1 MQKNVFLILIFSCF
15 ILTASAQKV
24 AGVYKGYM
32 EVDSPKNTIN
42 FELTLKEKK
51 GKLFG
56 YCYRLFVLRD
66 TLYYNLLKVNARING
81 DVLIVE
87 DEYSV
92 SNNFENNT
100 RGIKTVFFFNLKDIQ
115 DTSTVLPG
123 KWNTSAWRN
132 YKSLTGAVNV
142 IREKDYL
149 NTQLYKRLADKKLD
163 QDMAFEETNVDK
175 SDIAIKN
182 NKDKSKNEKLDVV
195 VKNEPTPNKEDKEK
209 TRIKEQD
216 NKNKTINPESDSL
229 KNKSAIAKQEKKENK
244 KTNKTT
250 LDNNKTTK
258 LNTDTIA
265 STVVKSSITDS
276 LSIQQSELS
285 LIQNKD
291 TLKRDY
297 ADVRQ
302 TINQAKTQT
311 IETKRVSEPV
321 QTLSVFE
328 DSITIALYDN
338 GEIDGDTVSVF
349 VDNKL
354 LLNKIGLGAKAQKF
368 TINVPVGQIVQISLF
383 AETLG
388 TIPPNTG
395 LMVVYSGDQR
405 YQVFFTST
413 LEKSASVL
421 FRRL

>member
-1 MQKNVFLILIFSCF
+1 MQKNIFLTLVLFCF
-15 ILTASAQKV
+15 VITVNAQKV
-24 AGVYKGYM
+24 TGVYKGYM

-51 GKLFG
+51 GKLYG

-123 KWNTSAWRN
+123 KWNTTAWRN

-163 QDMAFEETNVDK
+163 QEMAFEETD
-175 SDIAIKN
+175 
-182 NKDKSKNEKLDVV
+182 KDKPDVAVRKDKDNTKPAKQDVV
-195 VKNEPTPNKEDKEK
+195 VKNVQPSKKGDKDKSGINDQE
-209 TRIKEQD
+209 
-216 NKNKTINPESDSL
+216 NKNKIAKSETDSL
-229 KNKSAIAKQEKKENK
+229 KNKTATVKQQKKDIKNNSKE
-244 KTNKTT
+244 T
-250 LDNNKTTK
+250 LDEEKTTK
-258 LNTDTIA
+258 VNKGKSSSEIVKTTVTD
-265 STVVKSSITDS
+265 SVKS
-276 LSIQQSELS
+276 QQSDLV
-285 LIQNKD
+285 LVQNKD
-291 TLKRDY
+291 TLKREY
-297 ADVRQ
+297 ANVGQ
-302 TINQAKTQT
+302 TINQAKVQ
-311 IETKRVSEPV
+311 ILENKRTSEPV

-349 VDNKL
+349 LDDKL

-368 TINVPVGQIVQISLF
+368 TISVPAGQIVQITLY

>member
-1 MQKNVFLILIFSCF
+1 MQKTLLF
-15 ILTASAQKV
+15 ILLFSGLFFTTKAQKV

-51 GKLFG
+51 GKLSG

-66 TLYYNLLKVNARING
+66 TLYYNLLKVSARIKD

-123 KWNTSAWRN
+123 KWNTTAWRN
-132 YKSLTGAVNV
+132 YKSLTGQVQV
-142 IREKDYL
+142 IREKNYL
-149 NTQLYKRLADKKLD
+149 TTELYKRLADKNLD
-163 QDMAFEETNVDK
+163 QEMVFNDTEIGGQDVAVQGKKDK
-175 SDIAIKN
+175 NKKQ
-182 NKDKSKNEKLDVV
+182 KDKSTDATTGIAKNEKDNNTNNTLNRGNDNE
-195 VKNEPTPNKEDKEK
+195 VKTEENSNPN
-209 TRIKEQD
+209 
-216 NKNKTINPESDSL
+216 P
-229 KNKSAIAKQEKKENK
+229 KQNK
-244 KTNKTT
+244 KPEEESTTGNKTT
-250 LDNNKTTK
+250 SETKTSINRNQ
-258 LNTDTIA
+258 LSDSSNTDPRT
-265 STVVKSSITDS
+265 STKKIDSITQNNNPLKEINTEFNTEDK
-276 LSIQQSELS
+276 LSKRATEL
-285 LIQNKD
+285 
-291 TLKRDY
+291 
-297 ADVRQ
+297 
-302 TINQAKTQT
+302 
-311 IETKRVSEPV
+311 V
-321 QTLSVFE
+321 QTLTVFE
-328 DSITIALYDN
+328 DSITLVLYDN
-338 GEIDGDTVSVF
+338 GEIDGDTVSVY

-354 LLNKIGLGAKAQKF
+354 IINKMGLSSKAQK
-368 TINVPVGQIVQISLF
+368 IKIAVPLGQTVQVMLY

-395 LMVVYSGDQR
+395 LMLVSSGNQR

-421 FRRL
+421 FRRQ

>member
-1 MQKNVFLILIFSCF
+1 MQKNIFLTLVLFCF
-15 ILTASAQKV
+15 VITVNAQKV
-24 AGVYKGYM
+24 TGVYKGYM

-51 GKLFG
+51 GKLYG

-123 KWNTSAWRN
+123 KWNTTAWRN

-163 QDMAFEETNVDK
+163 QEMAFEETD
-175 SDIAIKN
+175 
-182 NKDKSKNEKLDVV
+182 KDKPDVAVRKDKDNTKPAKQDVV
-195 VKNEPTPNKEDKEK
+195 VKNVQPSKKGDKDKSGINDQE
-209 TRIKEQD
+209 
-216 NKNKTINPESDSL
+216 NKNKTAKTESDSL
-229 KNKSAIAKQEKKENK
+229 KNKTATVKQQKKDIKNNSKETLDEEKTIKVNK
-244 KTNKTT
+244 GKSSSEIVKTT
-250 LDNNKTTK
+250 V
-258 LNTDTIA
+258 TD
-265 STVVKSSITDS
+265 SVKS
-276 LSIQQSELS
+276 QQSDLV
-285 LIQNKD
+285 LVHNKD
-291 TLKRDY
+291 TLKREY
-297 ADVRQ
+297 ANMGQ
-302 TINQAKTQT
+302 TINQAKVQ
-311 IETKRVSEPV
+311 ILENKRISEPV

-349 VDNKL
+349 LDDKL

-368 TINVPVGQIVQISLF
+368 TISVPAGQIVQITLY

>member
-1 MQKNVFLILIFSCF
+1 MQKNFFLILILFCF
-15 ILTASAQKV
+15 ILTATAQKV
-24 AGVYKGYM
+24 TGVYKGYM

-51 GKLFG
+51 GKLYG

-123 KWNTSAWRN
+123 KWNTTAWRN
-132 YKSLTGAVNV
+132 YKSLTGGVNV

-163 QDMAFEETNVDK
+163 QEMAFEETD
-175 SDIAIKN
+175 
-182 NKDKSKNEKLDVV
+182 KDKPDVAVRKDKDNTKTAKQEDV
-195 VKNEPTPNKEDKEK
+195 VKNVPPPKKGDKDRSGINDQE
-209 TRIKEQD
+209 
-216 NKNKTINPESDSL
+216 NKNKIAKSESDSL
-229 KNKSAIAKQEKKENK
+229 KNKTAIVKQQKKDNK
-244 KTNKTT
+244 NNSKEP
-250 LDNNKTTK
+250 LDEEKTTK
-258 LNTDTIA
+258 VNKGK
-265 STVVKSSITDS
+265 SSSEVVKTTVTDS
-276 LSIQQSELS
+276 VKNQQSDLV
-285 LIQNKD
+285 LVQNKD
-291 TLKRDY
+291 TLKREY

-302 TINQAKTQT
+302 TINQAKVQT
-311 IETKRVSEPV
+311 LETKRAAEPI

-328 DSITIALYDN
+328 DSISIALYDN

-349 VDNKL
+349 LDNKL
-354 LLNKIGLGAKAQKF
+354 LLSKIGLGAKAQKF
-368 TINVPVGQIVQISLF
+368 TINVPVGQVVQITLY

-413 LEKSASVL
+413 LEKSASIL

>member
-1 MQKNVFLILIFSCF
+1 MQKTLLF
-15 ILTASAQKV
+15 ILLFSGLFFTTKAQKV

-51 GKLFG
+51 GKLSG

-66 TLYYNLLKVNARING
+66 TLYYNLLKVSARIKD

-123 KWNTSAWRN
+123 KWNTTAWRN
-132 YKSLTGAVNV
+132 YKSLTGQVQV
-142 IREKDYL
+142 IKEKNYL
-149 NTQLYKRLADKKLD
+149 TTELYKRLADKNLD
-163 QDMAFEETNVDK
+163 QEMVFNDSEIGGQDVAVQGKKDK
-175 SDIAIKN
+175 NKKQ
-182 NKDKSKNEKLDVV
+182 KDKSTDATTGIAKNEKDNNTNNTLNRGNDNE
-195 VKNEPTPNKEDKEK
+195 VKTEETSNPNPK
-209 TRIKEQD
+209 Q
-216 NKNKTINPESDSL
+216 NKKPEEESTTGNKTTSENNSSINRNQFSDSL
-229 KNKSAIAKQEKKENK
+229 
-244 KTNKTT
+244 
-250 LDNNKTTK
+250 
-258 LNTDTIA
+258 NTDPRA
-265 STVVKSSITDS
+265 STKKIDSITQNNNPLKEINTEFNTEDK
-276 LSIQQSELS
+276 LSKRATEL
-285 LIQNKD
+285 
-291 TLKRDY
+291 
-297 ADVRQ
+297 
-302 TINQAKTQT
+302 
-311 IETKRVSEPV
+311 V
-321 QTLSVFE
+321 QTLTVFE
-328 DSITIALYDN
+328 DSITLVLYDN
-338 GEIDGDTVSVF
+338 GEIDGDTVSVY

-354 LLNKIGLGAKAQKF
+354 IINKMGLSSKAQK
-368 TINVPVGQIVQISLF
+368 IKIAVPLGQTVQVMLY

-395 LMVVYSGDQR
+395 LMLVSSGNQR

-421 FRRL
+421 FRRQ

>member
-1 MQKNVFLILIFSCF
+1 MQKTLLF
-15 ILTASAQKV
+15 ILLFSGLFFTTKAQKV

-51 GKLFG
+51 GKLSG

-66 TLYYNLLKVNARING
+66 TLYYNLLKVSARIKD

-123 KWNTSAWRN
+123 KWNTTAWRN
-132 YKSLTGAVNV
+132 YKSLTGQVQV
-142 IREKDYL
+142 IREKNYL
-149 NTQLYKRLADKKLD
+149 TTELYKRLADKNLD
-163 QDMAFEETNVDK
+163 QEMVFNDTEIGGQDVAVQGKKDK
-175 SDIAIKN
+175 NKKQ
-182 NKDKSKNEKLDVV
+182 KDKSTDATTGIAKNEKDNNTNNTLNRGNDNE
-195 VKNEPTPNKEDKEK
+195 VKTEETSNPN
-209 TRIKEQD
+209 
-216 NKNKTINPESDSL
+216 P
-229 KNKSAIAKQEKKENK
+229 KQNK
-244 KTNKTT
+244 KPEEESTTGNKTT
-250 LDNNKTTK
+250 SENKTSINRNQFSDSS
-258 LNTDTIA
+258 NTDPRA
-265 STVVKSSITDS
+265 STKKIDSITQNNNPLKEINTEFNTEDK
-276 LSIQQSELS
+276 LSKRATEL
-285 LIQNKD
+285 
-291 TLKRDY
+291 
-297 ADVRQ
+297 
-302 TINQAKTQT
+302 
-311 IETKRVSEPV
+311 V
-321 QTLSVFE
+321 QTLTVFE
-328 DSITIALYDN
+328 DSITLVLYDN
-338 GEIDGDTVSVF
+338 GEIDGDTVSVY

-354 LLNKIGLGAKAQKF
+354 IINKMGLSSKAQK
-368 TINVPVGQIVQISLF
+368 IKIAVPLGQTVQVMLY

-395 LMVVYSGDQR
+395 LMLVSSGNQR

-421 FRRL
+421 FRRQ

>member
-1 MQKNVFLILIFSCF
+1 MQKNIFLTLILFSF
-15 ILTASAQKV
+15 ILTTSAQKV
-24 AGVYKGYM
+24 TGVYKGYM

-51 GKLFG
+51 GKLYG

-132 YKSLTGAVNV
+132 YKSLTGGVNV

-163 QDMAFEETNVDK
+163 QEMAFEETDADK
-175 SDIAIKN
+175 PDVAIKKE
-182 NKDKSKNEKLDVV
+182 KDKSKTDKSDVV
-195 VKNEPTPNKEDKEK
+195 VTNVPSSKKGDKDKSGINDKE
-209 TRIKEQD
+209 
-216 NKNKTINPESDSL
+216 NKNKIAKPESDSL
-229 KNKSAIAKQEKKENK
+229 KNKTAIVKQQKKDNK
-244 KTNKTT
+244 NTQKETLDDERTTKINNGKTVSPPVKTT
-250 LDNNKTTK
+250 TIDSVTT
-258 LNTDTIA
+258 
-265 STVVKSSITDS
+265 
-276 LSIQQSELS
+276 QQSDLV
-285 LIQNKD
+285 LVQNKD

-297 ADVRQ
+297 AEVRQ
-302 TINQAKTQT
+302 TINQAKVQT
-311 IETKRVSEPV
+311 LDTKRTSEPI

-349 VDNKL
+349 LDNKL

-368 TINVPVGQIVQISLF
+368 IIYVPVGQIVQISLY